1 MKSLV
6 AILVLVASAA
16 AQQPTPPATQD
27 QTAAPPAHTQP
38 AQQQPESLSTVL
50 TESAQPLNPPNPQPS
65 IATVSLE
72 GVSLTGSIS
81 VQEGRGIIGNN
92 GAITAGD
99 KTAHVTLT
107 RGGSL
112 SVCASTKIHLSTD
125 NTISGGGLM
134 IAIDHGALEAHYLPG
149 QYSDVL
155 LTPDLRIL
163 ISPPGQ
169 VDLSLRVND
178 QGDTCIDNHGDHAPY
193 VLASSLFEGGAYRVQ
208 PNQRVLFLRGSL
220 QQVVDN
226 EKESCGCPPPEPRRS
241 PASAARGR
249 PFAPAT
255 RLLRRRHRPPQR
267 KTHFLS
273 PKAKDCNRRPRR
285 PALPSFLQE
294 KPTPRSPLRWLTTAK
309 TQLLSHR
316 LQLRRRRLRPRMQP
330 ATTRF
335 TPVWSAIPPSLQ
347 PVQPQP
353 RNRPAATPYIRALS
367 ATRIHRPLRH
377 PRDRPMLNLLSR
389 RQRSVPTA
397 SAASSA
403 SSSAAHESRRRLGPA
418 STRGLSVKIGGNG
431 CRPSPSAFIPH
442 PVDHSSRAALE

>member
-1 MKSLV
+1 MKSLA

-27 QTAAPPAHTQP
+27 QTAAPPAQTQP

-226 EKESCGCPPPEPRRS
+226 EKESCGCPPPEPIPTPTSIAGIGGAGTTLRSSDQATPPPPPTAAAQNPFPLAESEGLQPPPAPPSTPIVPPGEAHAQVTAPLAYNGENPAPLPPPPAAPPPAPAAHATCNDPLYPGVVCDSTKS
-241 PASAARGR
+241 PAGA
-249 PFAPAT
+249 APASKPACGDPLYPGLVCDSDSSAT
-255 RLLRRRHRPPQR
+255 PPSSRPADAQSA
-267 KTHFLS
+267 LA
-273 PKAKDCNRRPRR
+273 KAKK
-285 PALPSFLQE
+285 PSHGIGRFFRKLFG
-294 KPTPRSPLRWLTTAK
+294 RS
-309 TQLLSHR
+309 
-316 LQLRRRRLRPRMQP
+316 
-330 ATTRF
+330 
-335 TPVWSAIPPSLQ
+335 
-347 PVQPQP
+347 
-353 RNRPAATPYIRALS
+353 
-367 ATRIHRPLRH
+367 
-377 PRDRPMLNLLSR
+377 
-389 RQRSVPTA
+389 
-397 SAASSA
+397 
-403 SSSAAHESRRRLGPA
+403 
-418 STRGLSVKIGGNG
+418 
-431 CRPSPSAFIPH
+431 
-442 PVDHSSRAALE
+442 

>member
-1 MKSLV
+1 MKSLA
-6 AILVLVASAA
+6 AILVLAASAA
-16 AQQPTPPATQD
+16 AQQPTPPD
-27 QTAAPPAHTQP
+27 QTPASQNQTAPNPSPEQPQPQSQP
-38 AQQQPESLSTVL
+38 A
-50 TESAQPLNPPNPQPS
+50 AQPS

-81 VQEGRGIIGNN
+81 VEEGRGIIGNN

-169 VDLSLRVND
+169 VDLSLRVNN

-208 PNQRVLFLRGSL
+208 PNQRVLFEHGSL

-226 EKESCGCPPPEPRRS
+226 EKESCGCPPPEPIPTPTSIAGIGGVGTTLRS
-241 PASAARGR
+241 SDQATPPPPPTAAAQNPFPLAESEGLQPPPAPPSTPIVPPGEAHAQVTAPLAYNGENPDPLPPPPAAPPPAPAAPAACNNDPLFPGVVCDSAKSTAPASAAAKPACGD
-249 PFAPAT
+249 PLYPGLVCDSDSSATPPSSPPNAQSAPV
-255 RLLRRRHRPPQR
+255 
-267 KTHFLS
+267 
-273 PKAKDCNRRPRR
+273 KAKK
-285 PALPSFLQE
+285 PSHGIGHFFR
-294 KPTPRSPLRWLTTAK
+294 KIFGRS
-309 TQLLSHR
+309 
-316 LQLRRRRLRPRMQP
+316 
-330 ATTRF
+330 
-335 TPVWSAIPPSLQ
+335 
-347 PVQPQP
+347 
-353 RNRPAATPYIRALS
+353 
-367 ATRIHRPLRH
+367 
-377 PRDRPMLNLLSR
+377 
-389 RQRSVPTA
+389 
-397 SAASSA
+397 
-403 SSSAAHESRRRLGPA
+403 
-418 STRGLSVKIGGNG
+418 
-431 CRPSPSAFIPH
+431 
-442 PVDHSSRAALE
+442 